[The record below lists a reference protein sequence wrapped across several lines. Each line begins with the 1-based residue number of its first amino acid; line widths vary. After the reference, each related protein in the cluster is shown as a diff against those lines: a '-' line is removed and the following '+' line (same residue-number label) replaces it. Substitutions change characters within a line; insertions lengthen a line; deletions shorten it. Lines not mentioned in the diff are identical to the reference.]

1 MSDKRV
7 DILVAALGDHQ
18 VTMTNPS
25 IGTVLISRVGF
36 AKFRD
41 IVKKREIIGP
51 EDKQSDVLVE
61 LGECFAAARRC
72 GSDRNGNILLRDKE
86 MRILFVV
93 SQEGRVLLA
102 SFDQNDMSRKRQLR
116 KTA

>member
-7 DILVAALGDHQ
+7 DILVAALGGHQ
-18 VTMTNPS
+18 VTMTNLS

-41 IVKKREIIGP
+41 IVRERGII
-51 EDKQSDVLVE
+51 ERKDKQSDVLVE

-72 GSDRNGNILLRDKE
+72 GKDRNGNILLRDKE
-86 MRILFVV
+86 MRVMFVV
-93 SQEGRVLLA
+93 SEEDRVLLA
-102 SFDQNDMSRKRQLR
+102 SFDQTAPKTRRPRK
-116 KTA
+116 AA

>member
-7 DILVAALGDHQ
+7 DILVAALGGHQ
-18 VTMTNPS
+18 VTMTNLS

-41 IVKKREIIGP
+41 IVRERGII
-51 EDKQSDVLVE
+51 EQKDKQSDVLVE

-72 GSDRNGNILLRDKE
+72 GNDRNGNIMLRDKE

-93 SQEGRVLLA
+93 SQEDRVLLA
-102 SFDQNDMSRKRQLR
+102 SFDQNDKPRKRQPR
-116 KTA
+116 KAA